1 MTRPPMVIRF
11 LIADAYSVGGTIRTT
26 FATAAQLARDH
37 EVEVVSVYRF
47 VERPALELDPRVRL
61 RCLTD
66 LRPAERGG
74 SRSPLR
80 DSPSRVIH
88 SEDVR
93 YPRFNLLTDAALLRF
108 LWSVRDGVLIGT
120 RPGLNLAIAR
130 HVSKRVVRIGQDHM
144 HLGAYGEGLL
154 SAVADQYPKLDA
166 VTALTEETAD
176 GYQELMG
183 QRGRVVCIP
192 NPAPADQGLRTPLD
206 APVVVAAGSL
216 TRRKGFDRLL
226 EAWAR
231 LAPGFPDWRLKIF
244 GTGHRRP
251 ELEELIDSLGI
262 RGSVG
267 LYGHSP
273 RMLEELASASVFA
286 LTSRSEGFPMVLL
299 EAMAVGL
306 PVVAYDCPT
315 GPRDIITDG
324 VDGHLIPNGR
334 TRLLAEALGGL
345 LEDPSRRRRFSSAAL
360 ESVTRYRIEAIGARW
375 EALFGELVAS
385 RGQPRKLRRGGATA
399 RARV

>member
-1 MTRPPMVIRF
+1 VVIRF

-61 RCLTD
+61 TCLTD
-66 LRPAERGG
+66 LRPVERGG

-80 DSPSRVIH
+80 DSPSQVIH
-88 SEDVR
+88 DEDVR
-93 YPRFNLLTDAALLRF
+93 YPRFNLLTDAALLPF
-108 LWSVRDGVLIGT
+108 LASVRDGVLIGT

-130 HVSKRVVRIGQDHM
+130 HVSEPVIRIGQDHM
-144 HLGAYGEGLL
+144 HLRAYGAGLL
-154 SAVADQYPKLDA
+154 SAMGEHYPSLDA
-166 VTALTEETAD
+166 VTALTEETAE
-176 GYQELMG
+176 GYRELMG
-183 QRGRVVCIP
+183 RRGRVVCIP
-192 NPAPADQGLRTPLD
+192 NPAPPDPGTRPALD

-231 LAPGFPDWRLKIF
+231 LARDFPEWRVRIF

-251 ELEELIDSLGI
+251 ELEELIDTLGV

-267 LYGHSP
+267 LCGHSS

-286 LTSRSEGFPMVLL
+286 LTSRNEGFPMVLL

-315 GPRDIITDG
+315 GPRDIISDG
-324 VDGHLIPNGR
+324 VDGHLVPNGR
-334 TRLLAEALGGL
+334 TRLLVDALGGL
-345 LEDPSRRRRFSSAAL
+345 MEDASRRRQFSAAAL
-360 ESVTRYRIEAIGARW
+360 ESVKRYRIEAIGARW
-375 EALFGELVAS
+375 EALFGELAA
-385 RGQPRKLRRGGATA
+385 G
-399 RARV
+399 RA

>member
-1 MTRPPMVIRF
+1 VVIRF

-47 VERPALELDPRVRL
+47 VQRPALELDPRVRL

-66 LRPAERGG
+66 LRPVDRGG
-74 SRSPLR
+74 SRNPLR

-93 YPRFNLLTDAALLRF
+93 YPRFNLLTDANLLRF
-108 LWSVRDGVLIGT
+108 LLSVRDGVLIGT

-154 SAVADQYPKLDA
+154 SAFSEHYPKLDA
-166 VTALTEETAD
+166 VTALTEETAA
-176 GYQELMG
+176 GYRELMG

-192 NPAPADQGLRTPLD
+192 NPAPADPGQRPALD

-231 LAPGFPDWRLKIF
+231 LAPSFPDWQLRIF

-251 ELEELIDSLGI
+251 ELEELIEKLGV
-262 RGSVG
+262 RGSVD
-267 LYGHSP
+267 LCGHSP
-273 RMLEELASASVFA
+273 RLLEELERASVFA
-286 LTSRSEGFPMVLL
+286 LTSRNEGFPMVLL

-324 VDGHLIPNGR
+324 VDGHLVPNGR
-334 TRLLAEALGGL
+334 TRLLVDALGSL
-345 LEDPSRRRRFSSAAL
+345 MEDADSRRRFSAAAL
-360 ESVTRYRIEAIGARW
+360 ESVKRYRIEAIGARW
-375 EALFGELVAS
+375 ETLFGELAA
-385 RGQPRKLRRGGATA
+385 G
-399 RARV
+399 RA

>member
-1 MTRPPMVIRF
+1 VVIRL

-26 FATAAQLARDH
+26 FVTAAQLARDH

-47 VERPALELDPRVRL
+47 VERPSLELDPRVRL

-66 LRPAERGG
+66 LRPESLEGARGAVG
-74 SRSPLR
+74 S
-80 DSPSRVIH
+80 SPSRVIH
-88 SEDVR
+88 SEDTR

-108 LWSVRDGVLIGT
+108 LWSVRDGVLVGT

-130 HVSKRVVRIGQDHM
+130 HASRRVVRIGQDHM
-144 HLGAYGEGLL
+144 NLGGYDPGLL
-154 SAVADQYPKLDA
+154 SAIADRYPRLDA
-166 VTALTEETAD
+166 VTALTEGTAA
-176 GYQELMG
+176 GYRELMG

-192 NPAPADQGLRTPLD
+192 NPAPSDQGQRTALD

-231 LAPGFPDWRLKIF
+231 LAPRFPDWRLKIF

-251 ELEELIDSLGI
+251 ELEELIDKLGV
-262 RGSVG
+262 RGSAS
-267 LYGHSP
+267 LCGHSP

-286 LTSRSEGFPMVLL
+286 LTSRNEGFPMVLL

-324 VDGHLIPNGR
+324 VDGHVIPNGR
-334 TRLLAEALGGL
+334 TRLFVEALGAL
-345 LEDPSRRRRFSSAAL
+345 MEDASRRRRFSAAAL
-360 ESVTRYRIEAIGARW
+360 ESVTRYRIDTIGARW
-375 EALFGELVAS
+375 EALLGELSAG
-385 RGQPRKLRRGGATA
+385 RGRPRGLRHGDATA
-399 RARV
+399 RARI